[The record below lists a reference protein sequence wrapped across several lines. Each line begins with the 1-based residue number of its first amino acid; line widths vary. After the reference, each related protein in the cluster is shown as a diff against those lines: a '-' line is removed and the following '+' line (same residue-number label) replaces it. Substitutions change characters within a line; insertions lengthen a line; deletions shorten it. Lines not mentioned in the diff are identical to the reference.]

1 MNKNF
6 QHLTQYHIIGIT
18 GVIGS
23 GKTFLSNYLQS
34 YCQANII
41 EIDTIRRDML
51 WSSLSQSSIQLRQE
65 LIQEFSIEYYDFQL
79 FFDRIRFTQLIFS
92 NIHLLNKF
100 NAICQPYF
108 KDSIRNQLIPE
119 QLNCIVW
126 VNLIEDDYLDMIEYL
141 IYVNISQDKWIQL
154 NQDQIMVIERLH
166 SQLDLISKRTL
177 LENLPIFYEVFE
189 NE

>member
-6 QHLTQYHIIGIT
+6 QHLTQYDIIGIT

-34 YCQANII
+34 YYQANII

-65 LIQEFSIEYYDFQL
+65 LIQEFSIKDYNFQW
-79 FFDRIRFTQLIFS
+79 FFDRTRFTQFIFS

-126 VNLIEDDYLDMIEYL
+126 VNLIEDNYLDMINYL
-141 IYVNISQDKWIQL
+141 VYVNISQDKWVQL
-154 NQDQIMVIERLH
+154 NQEHILVKERIKT
-166 SQLDLISKRTL
+166 QLDLLSKLKL
-177 LENLPIFYEVFE
+177 LKNLSIAYEVFE